1 MIKQEQN
8 FDKYMTIWGKR
19 NSQLIH
25 NKKYL
30 KDEKRFNIKESF
42 QCFYISVI
50 LFDSGFRKNG
60 NYCPKVFLEKFI
72 YSFFWRNIKNFSF
85 WSFGSSSWSKKEN
98 FGGVSVSWNIK
109 NFHFPKYK
117 ESFLF
122 KNIRNFLI
130 LEQFFF

>member
-60 NYCPKVFLEKFI
+60 NYFPKVFLEKFI

-85 WSFGSSSWSKKEN
+85 WSFGSSS
-98 FGGVSVSWNIK
+98 
-109 NFHFPKYK
+109 
-117 ESFLF
+117 
-122 KNIRNFLI
+122 
-130 LEQFFF
+130 

>member
-50 LFDSGFRKNG
+50 LFDSDFRKNG

-85 WSFGSSSWSKKEN
+85 WSFGSSS
-98 FGGVSVSWNIK
+98 
-109 NFHFPKYK
+109 
-117 ESFLF
+117 
-122 KNIRNFLI
+122 
-130 LEQFFF
+130 

>member
-60 NYCPKVFLEKFI
+60 NYCPKVRKI
-72 YSFFWRNIKNFSF
+72 Y
-85 WSFGSSSWSKKEN
+85 
-98 FGGVSVSWNIK
+98 
-109 NFHFPKYK
+109 
-117 ESFLF
+117 L
-122 KNIRNFLI
+122 
-130 LEQFFF
+130 